1 MSGISGI
8 AGGYQDYGRFASG
21 KAINSAADGASE
33 LSIIEKQDA
42 QVRGYDA
49 GAENIGMAQDM
60 LKVADGAMG
69 GITDYLQ
76 RIRELAVKA
85 SNSAVMSNEDLQSI
99 QKEVDQMKQGISDIA
114 EQTQFNG
121 KNLLDGS
128 NQDVQI
134 ATDGNGGKASLS
146 VGSATLEA
154 LGIKDFDVTK
164 DFDIEDID
172 KAISKISDTRTT
184 VGAQSNG
191 LEYAYN
197 ANRHASMDTIAAKS
211 RIEDLD
217 YAEAISEKKKQETLQ
232 EYALY
237 MQKKKLEDEANHM
250 KGFFI

>member
-1 MSGISGI
+1 MGGIAGIS
-8 AGGYQDYGRFASG
+8 GGYQDYGKFASG

-33 LSIIEKQDA
+33 MTIIQKQDA
-42 QVRGYDA
+42 QARGYDA
-49 GAENIGMAQDM
+49 GAENIGMAKDM
-60 LKVADGAMG
+60 LNVADGAMG
-69 GITDYLQ
+69 SITDYLQ

-85 SNSAVMSNEDLQSI
+85 SNTAVLSSEDVRSI
-99 QKEVDQMKQGISDIA
+99 QKEVDQLKQGISDVA

-128 NQDVQI
+128 NPEFQV
-134 ATDGNGGKASLS
+134 ATDADGGKTSLS

-154 LGIKDFDVTK
+154 LGIADFDVTK

-172 KAISKISDTRTT
+172 KAIDKISSSRST

-197 ANRHASMDTIAAKS
+197 AKRYASQNTIAAKS
-211 RIEDLD
+211 RVEDLD
-217 YAEAISEKKKQETLQ
+217 YAKAISEKKKKETLQ

-237 MQKKKLEDEANHM
+237 MQKKKMENDANRM
-250 KGFFI
+250 KGFFM